1 MLFKCSWFLLSFRTF
16 PTSNVQ
22 YFSKLPSLFKLLYPL
37 SFTSPFIC
45 LSLLPRTRNGIY
57 PMTAFGLPCPQQ
69 PQQET
74 VKSPIVVPL
83 VKSPTPEPAEL
94 ETRRVCT
101 THNIV
106 SHKKKTEAYC
116 GHFTSNHPDYIS
128 FFSGSVTESVYLLRK
143 VSTIAKTIHIWISLF
158 LWQVIHMQCNV
169 EAVEEGAKY
178 HVSLLQYFWFNKLMF
193 N

>member
-1 MLFKCSWFLLSFRTF
+1 MAILFKKVTLFKFSSSLLSFHTF
-16 PTSNVQ
+16 PTPNVL
-22 YFSKLPSLFKLLYPL
+22 YFSKFPSLFKLLYPL

-101 THNIV
+101 THNIG
-106 SHKKKTEAYC
+106 SHKIKTESYC
-116 GHFTSNHPDYIS
+116 RHFTSNHPDNIPL
-128 FFSGSVTESVYLLRK
+128 FSGSVTESIYLLHK
-143 VSTIAKTIHIWISLF
+143 VSTIVKNHSYFDFHISLAG
-158 LWQVIHMQCNV
+158 HSY
-169 EAVEEGAKY
+169 AV
-178 HVSLLQYFWFNKLMF
+178 
-193 N
+193 